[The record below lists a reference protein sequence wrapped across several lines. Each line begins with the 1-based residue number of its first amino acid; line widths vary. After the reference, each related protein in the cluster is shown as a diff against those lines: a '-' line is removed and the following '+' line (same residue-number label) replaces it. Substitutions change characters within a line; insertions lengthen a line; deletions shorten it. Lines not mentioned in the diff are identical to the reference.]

1 MKRRDRESWYL
12 PSGSSRSRSSGGS
25 TWTRVGLMVGLLL
38 LVLGLM
44 HRLSN
49 PDFIQSAFRNLGAP
63 LDESSSSSKASPST
77 SAGTAA
83 EVDGGMEWVS
93 PAGESAPDSGRSEP
107 SLPPGSPMWLYAFR
121 KGTPEIRRDL
131 AEHFLAPTTSSTK
144 FLELT
149 QLWAQG
155 LSHEFAQGNRFLEEG
170 SLPTSSMETL
180 QSWNKD
186 WNEFQKTL
194 ALSSEEFSRSST
206 LAWSGFVHALDRALL
221 DDIRDASPW
230 RSHDRP
236 ALFRALFHAQ
246 QQSDRSVR
254 TDLPLTPSVLLSNSA
269 DAYRGR
275 WVRLQGTIAKSPT
288 AEVLNDPI
296 LGTIAYH
303 SLWVH
308 PVDPSTQP
316 ICLYVS
322 DLPREL
328 RGLASAEESQPT
340 ATNQQ
345 PSDPILDFE
354 GIFLK
359 RLVYRSKRGLDIAP
373 VLVVGP
379 IALRDSSD
387 MLSHR
392 LAQEK
397 KPEVFQQ
404 PYPSIPS
411 WRPPF
416 QGLQNAK
423 RLDEILQP
431 IAEPF
436 KKNLDGLL
444 SREIVGKEASLPN
457 ELLQTLYQLGRWNET
472 VRWSESA
479 GKSLGPWKATSFYG
493 TARRVDRVALSA
505 AAREW
510 FGQSSVFRVEVESLA
525 PQRSQV
531 HTSVLWSSQVPAQ
544 WLGSKELSQPCYL
557 QGLQWPSTTATPEA
571 PSLVLCH
578 KVEWKWDDEHVPSS
592 FAPELGALWKSLGA
606 FGVDLTAA
614 ERAKQYQKDRIHGN
628 ENESLMKLLDYG
640 SVATET
646 REWRK
651 ASRRPHSLGDLL
663 REPDAHILQ
672 GFKGKVRILRAARI
686 RLTDEGCPREL
697 KGPATMSS
705 TDWQTSGNQGQF
717 VFNRNPTTLPRPY
730 SKTSFPLR
738 SSAGNYQPGF

>member
-144 FLELT
+144 FFELT

-236 ALFRALFHAQ
+236 ALFRALFHAR

-296 LGTIAYH
+296 WERSPTIPFGFILWILRLSPSASTFPIFLGNFG
-303 SLWVH
+303 V
-308 PVDPSTQP
+308 
-316 ICLYVS
+316 
-322 DLPREL
+322 
-328 RGLASAEESQPT
+328 ASAEESQPT

-387 MLSHR
+387 CSLIVSRKKRNRKFSNSPILRFPLGGHPSKVFRMPKGSTKFSSPSLSHSRRISMDCSPERSLAKKHPFRTSSSKRYINLAVGMKRFVGRSPQANHWAHGKPPASTAPPEGSIVSLFQPR
-392 LAQEK
+392 LANGLDS
-397 KPEVFQQ
+397 P
-404 PYPSIPS
+404 PS
-411 WRPPF
+411 F
-416 QGLQNAK
+416 
-423 RLDEILQP
+423 
-431 IAEPF
+431 
-436 KKNLDGLL
+436 
-444 SREIVGKEASLPN
+444 ASKSNRSPLN
-457 ELLQTLYQLGRWNET
+457 ER
-472 VRWSESA
+472 
-479 GKSLGPWKATSFYG
+479 KSTHRSFG
-493 TARRVDRVALSA
+493 HR
-505 AAREW
+505 
-510 FGQSSVFRVEVESLA
+510 
-525 PQRSQV
+525 RSQLNGSDQKSF
-531 HTSVLWSSQVPAQ
+531 HNLATYRDFNGHRRLLPPKLPPWSYATKWS
-544 WLGSKELSQPCYL
+544 GSGTMNMFPHPLLRVGS
-557 QGLQWPSTTATPEA
+557 
-571 PSLVLCH
+571 
-578 KVEWKWDDEHVPSS
+578 
-592 FAPELGALWKSLGA
+592 LWKSLGA

-614 ERAKQYQKDRIHGN
+614 ERAKQYQKDRIHGS

-686 RLTDEGCPREL
+686 RLTDEGCPRDSWDQL
-697 KGPATMSS
+697 
-705 TDWQTSGNQGQF
+705 
-717 VFNRNPTTLPRPY
+717 L
-730 SKTSFPLR
+730 
-738 SSAGNYQPGF
+738 